1 LIPIR
6 ILRISFR
13 RNLVVIYN
21 PHPYQRYATNKILE
35 QDAVGLFLD
44 MGLGKTVSTLTAV
57 DQLLY
62 DYFDVEKVLV
72 IAPLR
77 VAQKTWPDEIRKWD
91 HLKHLR
97 ISRVLGNEKQRLAAL
112 QVKADIW
119 IINRENVEWLVDLYG
134 KNWPFDMV
142 VIDELSS
149 FKSSKAKRFRALRK
163 VRPMIK
169 RIVGLTGTPAPNGL
183 IDLWPQVY
191 LLDQGERLGKTVTGY
206 RSRYFDPGKR
216 NRTVIFSWDP
226 KPGAEE
232 AIYSKLEDL
241 CVSMSAEDWL
251 QMPERIDRE
260 VMVQIPEAVRAQYDQ
275 LERDLLLPVA
285 GGDITADT
293 MAILSNK
300 LLQMANGAVYDENG
314 ATREIHQ
321 AKIEALD
328 DILEAANGQPVLV
341 FYNYQHDRDRLLK
354 HIPAARVLDTED
366 DIEKWNQG
374 KIPVMLAHPASAGHG
389 LNLQAGGNIIVWFGL
404 TWSLE
409 LYQQAN
415 ARLYRQGQDK
425 SVIIHHL
432 VAEETI
438 DGDVMAA
445 LAGKD
450 VSQKALLE
458 AVKARI
464 EKYQA
469 A

>member
-1 LIPIR
+1 M
-6 ILRISFR
+6 
-13 RNLVVIYN
+13 IYN
-21 PHPYQRYATNKILE
+21 PHQYQEYATNKILGQE
-35 QDAVGLFLD
+35 AVGLFLD
-44 MGLGKTVSTLTAV
+44 MGLGKSVITLTAI
-57 DQLLY
+57 DQLLFN
-62 DYFDVEKVLV
+62 YFDISKVLV

-77 VAQKTWPDEIRKWD
+77 VAQKTWSDEIKKWD

-97 ISRVLGNEKQRLAAL
+97 ISKVLGSEKQRLAAL
-112 QVKADIW
+112 QVNADIW
-119 IINRENVEWLVDLYG
+119 IINRENVEWLADLYG
-134 KNWPFDMV
+134 KDWPFGMV

-163 VRPMIK
+163 VRPCIK

-206 RSRYFDPGKR
+206 RSRYFEPGKR

-260 VMVQIPEAVRAQYDQ
+260 VKVQIPEAARAKYDQ
-275 LERDLLLPVA
+275 LERDLLLPFA

-314 ATREIHQ
+314 STREIHQ
-321 AKIEALD
+321 AKLEALD

-341 FYNYQHDRDRLLK
+341 FYNYQHDRDRILN
-354 HIPAARVLDTED
+354 HISAARVLDTEE
-366 DIEKWNQG
+366 DIEQWNQG

-415 ARLYRQGQDK
+415 ARLYRQGQEK

-438 DGDVMAA
+438 DEDVMSA

-464 EKYQA
+464 ESVRGGQA
-469 A
+469 

>member
-1 LIPIR
+1 M
-6 ILRISFR
+6 
-13 RNLVVIYN
+13 IYN